1 MAGIEDR
8 VVGNDREL
16 AGETLVQ
23 RGRIAAGQVGA
34 PTSVEEQRVAGNEAA
49 VDEETL
55 RTRRVARRM
64 DQRDRHGSDVHGV
77 ARGVEHKIG
86 VGRARH
92 AFDAVRL
99 FGLYVHLRGDS
110 VDREELGESFDGPA
124 AEISAHMIRVVVG
137 HEHVGESQAVGADDV
152 DEFPHAV
159 RGVDRDGLARLAVA
173 HEVHEVHH
181 LLGDRIRRGEV
192 APGEQLTEVQA
203 VVVHG
208 PQRKVLFVPDGNL
221 FDLTAKTAIVTGG
234 GRGLGKAIALGLAAA
249 GADIVVASRKVE
261 NCELVARE
269 IEGRGGRAQAVACHV
284 GRTDQIDALVDTA
297 YSTFGHVDIV
307 VNNAAM
313 SPGTQLVDSSPEL
326 FHKTYA
332 TNTLGPMWLASR
344 CAPRMREHGGGVI
357 VNVVTTG
364 AFRPGAGLGL
374 YCSSKAAL
382 HALTL
387 VMAKEWASWGVRV
400 NEIAPG
406 PFLTDMMAPGA
417 ANPEFTARMYDQML
431 IKRIADPTEIVGAVL
446 YLASDASG
454 FATGTT
460 VTVDGGIS
468 A

>member
-1 MAGIEDR
+1 
-8 VVGNDREL
+8 
-16 AGETLVQ
+16 
-23 RGRIAAGQVGA
+23 
-34 PTSVEEQRVAGNEAA
+34 
-49 VDEETL
+49 
-55 RTRRVARRM
+55 
-64 DQRDRHGSDVHGV
+64 
-77 ARGVEHKIG
+77 
-86 VGRARH
+86 
-92 AFDAVRL
+92 
-99 FGLYVHLRGDS
+99 
-110 VDREELGESFDGPA
+110 
-124 AEISAHMIRVVVG
+124 
-137 HEHVGESQAVGADDV
+137 
-152 DEFPHAV
+152 
-159 RGVDRDGLARLAVA
+159 
-173 HEVHEVHH
+173 
-181 LLGDRIRRGEV
+181 
-192 APGEQLTEVQA
+192 
-203 VVVHG
+203 
-208 PQRKVLFVPDGNL
+208 VPDGNL
-221 FDLTAKTAIVTGG
+221 FALTAKTAVVTGG
-234 GRGLGKAIALGLAAA
+234 GRGLGKAIALGLAGA
-249 GADIVVASRKVE
+249 GADVVVASRKVE
-261 NCELVARE
+261 NCESVARE
-269 IEGRGGRAQAVACHV
+269 IQAHGRRALAVACHI
-284 GRTDQIDALVDTA
+284 GRPDQIDSLVETA

-313 SPGTQLVDSSPEL
+313 SPGTQLVDSSAEL

-344 CAPRMREHGGGVI
+344 CAPRMRDQGGGVI

-417 ANPEFTARMYDQML
+417 ADPEFTARMYDQML